1 MIASA
6 RLKIVLDQNGS
17 GQTQISIYKAD
28 QTKKKSDRRDLFSL
42 FLLTAAVMA
51 SLYFCC
57 SYIAVR
63 SSVKMLMNSIES
75 QQKTLETLRDEN
87 GQTQADINA
96 SLDLNHVYETATK
109 ELGMVYA
116 GKAQIVPYRENRQD
130 YVVQADNIPGKP
142 QP

>member
-1 MIASA
+1 MNASA
-6 RLKIVLDQNGS
+6 RLKIVLDRNES
-17 GQTQISIYKAD
+17 GQTQISIYQAD
-28 QTKKKSDRRDLFSL
+28 QVKEKPDRRDLFSL
-42 FLLTAAVMA
+42 ILLTAAVIA

-63 SSVKMLMNSIES
+63 SSVKMLMNRIES
-75 QQKTLETLRDEN
+75 QQETLETLRDEN
-87 GQTQADINA
+87 GRTQADINA

-116 GKAQIVPYRENRQD
+116 GKAQIVPYRENNQD
-130 YVVQADNIPGKP
+130 YVAQADNIPGKA

>member
-1 MIASA
+1 MISSA
-6 RLKIVLDQNGS
+6 KLKVVLDRNDS

-28 QTKKKSDRRDLFSL
+28 QVKEKPDRRDLFSL
-42 FLLTAAVMA
+42 ILLTIAVIA

-63 SSVKMLMNSIES
+63 SSVKMLMNNIES

-87 GQTQADINA
+87 GRTQADINS
-96 SLDLNHVYETATK
+96 SLDLNHVYQVATK

-116 GKAQIVPYRENRQD
+116 GKTRIVPFRRNSQD
-130 YVVQADNIPGKP
+130 YVVQADNIPGAP